1 MFDRSRPD
9 NESIRYSD
17 RYSLWRSAIRDC
29 AKQHTRQ
36 HCVVLHNDPE
46 VPRKDIDSA
55 GPGNVNSQ
63 PADSVHP
70 KVLAFSL
77 ESTAH
82 LRCRV
87 LILKLVDRMN
97 QAKMRVNTC
106 VDYFLERGS

>member
-1 MFDRSRPD
+1 MALGNQRLCKTAH
-9 NESIRYSD
+9 ETHY
-17 RYSLWRSAIRDC
+17 
-29 AKQHTRQ
+29 
-36 HCVVLHNDPE
+36 VVLHNGPD

-55 GPGNVNSQ
+55 GPVNVNSR

-70 KVLAFSL
+70 KVVAISL

-87 LILKLVDRMN
+87 LIPKSVDRMN